1 MCTGVR
7 DINLRVS
14 TSLIYILDLRIEWA
28 RARSRALRWEE
39 EKRLLPEEMRRTVA
53 THIGTRN
60 RWLSRLNT
68 RSDLSTD
75 ISRGVDA
82 YACRQADIYY
92 SLAVSFVDI
101 WSPVLRENGITVN
114 WPPEL
119 AERAA
124 TVNAVPERKSGR
136 KKAKPAYMSDSES
149 EGGGVDSVQLGGDP
163 LESDTDSLV
172 GGKDANESD
181 GESVLLHFAGY
192 ADSENSEED
201 SS

>member
-1 MCTGVR
+1 M
-7 DINLRVS
+7 
-14 TSLIYILDLRIEWA
+14 RIEWA
-28 RARSRALRWEE
+28 RARSHALRWEE

-53 THIGTRN
+53 THIGTRK
-60 RWLSRLNT
+60 RWLLQLNK
-68 RSDLSTD
+68 RSDLPTD
-75 ISRGVDA
+75 ISRGLDA
-82 YACRQADIYY
+82 YACRQADTYY

-101 WSPVLRENGITVN
+101 WSPVLLENKITVN
-114 WPPEL
+114 WPSEL
-119 AERAA
+119 AEHAA
-124 TVNAVPERKSGR
+124 TVDAVPERTSGR

-149 EGGGVDSVQLGGDP
+149 GDGGVQSVRFRGDP

-192 ADSENSEED
+192 ADSENSDD